1 MVSRNLNKMS
11 SMKETIPKYFHSTFV
26 YQDFYITMVGYR
38 SLLSVC
44 ECRERA
50 RMAVEKRKYTKKN
63 LKKNFQGE
71 IERETSRECT
81 MKKTVRDVDVKVDAN
96 NVTVA

>member
-1 MVSRNLNKMS
+1 MS

-50 RMAVEKRKYTKKN
+50 RMAVGKRKYKKKKN
-63 LKKNFQGE
+63 LKKIFQGE
-71 IERETSRECT
+71 IERETSREYT
-81 MKKTVRDVDVKVDAN
+81 MKKTVRDVDVKVNAN